1 MPLSCGCAKGG
12 EWSESKVQHCKQQY
26 CITWNVGSMN
36 QGKWNMVKQGIARVN
51 IGILGV
57 SELKETGIGKFNS
70 DKPYIYYCG

>member
-1 MPLSCGCAKGG
+1 
-12 EWSESKVQHCKQQY
+12 
-26 CITWNVGSMN
+26 MN

-57 SELKETGIGKFNS
+57 SELKETGIGKFTS